1 MNENE
6 WCGRCEN
13 FTFKILLNGFHGI
26 CKKHKRY
33 AMFDESCEDFTE
45 KQHKEAGDKQTDK
58 QTSWKDE
65 PITKG
70 TAFKAVEDKME
81 SLLKRFGY
89 DSYEEADEKI
99 RLVYDG
105 MMDALTAIYDMPP
118 SAQPETH
125 DKRTET
131 RACAEYD
138 KGEPYKQP
146 DKRTAEELS
155 NDIRRMATGAGVSIE
170 QTAIYTSSQR

>member
-70 TAFKAVEDKME
+70 AAFEAIEDKME
-81 SLLKRFGY
+81 KLLEWFGY
-89 DSYEEADEKI
+89 DSYEDADEKTQ
-99 RLVYDG
+99 LAYDG
-105 MMDALTAIYDMPP
+105 MMDALMAIYDMPP
-118 SAQPETH
+118 SAQPELIEKTAYIRGFEQG
-125 DKRTET
+125 RTQGMID
-131 RACAEYD
+131 AQGG
-138 KGEPYKQP
+138 KK
-146 DKRTAEELS
+146 
-155 NDIRRMATGAGVSIE
+155 
-170 QTAIYTSSQR
+170 